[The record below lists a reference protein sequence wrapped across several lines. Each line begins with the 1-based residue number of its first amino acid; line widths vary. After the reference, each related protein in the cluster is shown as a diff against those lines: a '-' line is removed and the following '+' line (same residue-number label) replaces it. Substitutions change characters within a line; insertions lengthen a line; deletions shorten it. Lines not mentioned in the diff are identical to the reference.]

1 MFVTVGKVGE
11 NMCIDKTRFI
21 MNYIGSELP
30 VIIEKVLYDSSTDP
44 QYSAVYT
51 NNLIKAYI
59 ELSKNNELVIPYS
72 DVKDYFDFSGFTLE
86 EYEEF
91 ENKRKR
97 EAEYYI
103 GEQY

>member
-1 MFVTVGKVGE
+1 MIVGKVGK
-11 NMCIDKTRFI
+11 MCVDKTEFI
-21 MNYIGSELP
+21 INYIGSELP
-30 VIIEKVLYDSSTDP
+30 TIIEKVIYDSDTDP

-59 ELSKNNELVIPYS
+59 ELSLSNKLVRS
-72 DVKDYFDFSGFTLE
+72 FSSVKDYFDFSGFTLE
-86 EYEEF
+86 EYGIF

-97 EAEYYI
+97 ESEYYI